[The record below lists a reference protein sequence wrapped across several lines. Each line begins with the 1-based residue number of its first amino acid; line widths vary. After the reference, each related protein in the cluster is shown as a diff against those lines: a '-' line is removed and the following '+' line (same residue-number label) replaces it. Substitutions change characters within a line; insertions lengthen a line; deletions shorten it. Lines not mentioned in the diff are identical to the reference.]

1 VERNNGGRIPGS
13 KELAVMGDDK
23 WESMKVRFKTGENS
37 ASPNANQLEESNTK
51 RRTQQGSN
59 VVKRLKD

>member
-1 VERNNGGRIPGS
+1 MEKNNGGRIPGS

-59 VVKRLKD
+59 VVKRLMD